1 MNEKDQTLTKVFD
14 SISCH
19 ALRRLC
25 LITARFNSLL
35 IWWHPPA
42 LWLMVLHMWG
52 TASSAVHELLHQ
64 RKLAV
69 AGHKNS
75 GAALVLPC
83 SKLRKPVVQ
92 GTMNAKHYMNLTKDV
107 KQARRDKLKVTNT
120 MSKQEISTP
129 ESMVESRDCME
140 RCKLLHKQKK
150 QQMLMDTTRG
160 GTLRILPVTALRSNI
175 TSDSYWTRHPGF
187 LTN

>member
-19 ALRRLC
+19 ALMRLC
-25 LITARFNSLL
+25 LISDRFNSLL

-64 RKLAV
+64 HKLAV
-69 AGHKNS
+69 AGYKNR

-107 KQARRDKLKVTNT
+107 KQARRDVNWRLLTPCPNRKSQPQKAWLKAGTAWKGASCCT
-120 MSKQEISTP
+120 SKRNSKCLWTP
-129 ESMVESRDCME
+129 HEEEHWESC
-140 RCKLLHKQKK
+140 LL
-150 QQMLMDTTRG
+150 
-160 GTLRILPVTALRSNI
+160 LPCVQT
-175 TSDSYWTRHPGF
+175 
-187 LTN
+187 